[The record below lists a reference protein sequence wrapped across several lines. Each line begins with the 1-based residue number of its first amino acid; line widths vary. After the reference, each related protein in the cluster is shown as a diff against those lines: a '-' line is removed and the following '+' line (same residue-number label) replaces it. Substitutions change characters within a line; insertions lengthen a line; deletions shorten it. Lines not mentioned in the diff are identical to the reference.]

1 MAHGNN
7 NMIGYRKISSTS
19 FAFLSSAECLK
30 SDDGQTDDFLIHS
43 YLLQVVDRYFSKRN
57 SISLNFSKRR
67 NSIIQA
73 FYEVLWIMD
82 PCIFTFSFFL
92 IFILSF

>member
-43 YLLQVVDRYFSKRN
+43 YLLQVD
-57 SISLNFSKRR
+57 ISLKE
-67 NSIIQA
+67 IQFLLISLKEEIQLFKHFMKYYGSWTHA
-73 FYEVLWIMD
+73 YSPFH
-82 PCIFTFSFFL
+82 SF
-92 IFILSF
+92 